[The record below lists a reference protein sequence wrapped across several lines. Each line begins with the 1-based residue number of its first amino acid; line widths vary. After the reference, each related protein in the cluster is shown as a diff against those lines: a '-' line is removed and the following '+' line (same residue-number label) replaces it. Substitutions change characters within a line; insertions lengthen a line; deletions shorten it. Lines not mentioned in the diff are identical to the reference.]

1 MARPR
6 RVPGKAMPC
15 TRSMPTYMLIYANK
29 TGHSPAKT
37 IMCAAARNAPRS
49 AKTRALSGQPAF
61 RRQKGCTQA
70 RAHTHTQVNARSAHL
85 CTCGHSCGRRGW
97 TRQRSTEKHRQ
108 ADRADMYGNDAV
120 AMRATCVCAPKR
132 PISGETFPR
141 EELPCSPPSCPG
153 RQAGAS
159 HPHNQPG
166 APEGR
171 PRLRA
176 GQQNHGRDTH

>member
-1 MARPR
+1 MLTRLGIRPQKPSCAQLRGTPPGVQRLGPSLGSPPSDARR
-6 RVPGKAMPC
+6 
-15 TRSMPTYMLIYANK
+15 
-29 TGHSPAKT
+29 
-37 IMCAAARNAPRS
+37 AARR
-49 AKTRALSGQPAF
+49 L
-61 RRQKGCTQA
+61 A
-70 RAHTHTQVNARSAHL
+70 RTHTQVNARSAHL